1 MAKDHLISDSEVYKL
16 NFFTEKKILW
26 GTNFAHGSQP
36 LNPTTALILGENW
49 LPFSNFPRVK
59 QVAQYREVAAPI
71 LKPPTPSLTVE
82 ANFRTGELTM
92 FSKNKADVPQSPM
105 RKLNV

>member
-1 MAKDHLISDSEVYKL
+1 MARCHLVL
-16 NFFTEKKILW
+16 HGKKHKSTIVSKKSILI
-26 GTNFAHGSQP
+26 GTNLAHGSQP

-71 LKPPTPSLTVE
+71 LKPPTPSLTVK
-82 ANFRTGELTM
+82 AN
-92 FSKNKADVPQSPM
+92 
-105 RKLNV
+105 LNQVSCQFLK

>member
-1 MAKDHLISDSEVYKL
+1 MKR
-16 NFFTEKKILW
+16 ILW
-26 GTNFAHGSQP
+26 GTDFAHGSQP

-71 LKPPTPSLTVE
+71 LKPPTPSLTAE
-82 ANFRTGELTM
+82 ANFTPSELTII
-92 FSKNKADVPQSPM
+92 SKNKAHVPQSPM
-105 RKLNV
+105 RKLNI